1 MNKRIKKGKDEI
13 VRHKLFLKWWLMI
26 LLVAIFTGFCFFSNV
41 FHTVWD
47 NDVTKLSFLIL
58 SLFYIQSVICGIQT
72 WSVGY
77 YGENI
82 DILRGKDIRESIESG
97 WFMSDLFLSIGMVGT
112 VIGFISMLGGFSSL
126 NVDDTQTVQ
135 ALIRDLGL
143 GMSTALYTT
152 LVGLVCSVLL
162 KIQYFILSQG
172 VGEG

>member
-1 MNKRIKKGKDEI
+1 MNDKAGKSDVEI
-13 VRHKLFLKWWLMI
+13 VKHKLFLKWWLTI
-26 LLVAIFTGFCFFSNV
+26 LLIAIFTGFCFFSNI

-47 NDVTKLSFLIL
+47 NDVTKLSFVIL
-58 SLFYIQSVICGIQT
+58 LLFYTQSIICGIQT

-77 YGENI
+77 IKQGDPTRRDLKE
-82 DILRGKDIRESIESG
+82 KIESG

-112 VIGFISMLGGFSSL
+112 VIGFISMLGGFATL

-152 LVGLVCSVLL
+152 LVGLVCSIFL
-162 KIQYFILSQG
+162 KIQYFILGQG
-172 VGEG
+172 VDGG